1 MQYLESQIVISSL
14 QGYLVEMKKHY
25 NAIAMPSTFWW
36 RWMHK
41 AFLLA
46 ALTAYVWMFDV
57 LYRKLNVVMTKLYSG
72 VERPDNGCKELRV
85 DTERTRE
92 SDETECFYE

>member
-1 MQYLESQIVISSL
+1 
-14 QGYLVEMKKHY
+14 
-25 NAIAMPSTFWW
+25 
-36 RWMHK
+36 
-41 AFLLA
+41 
-46 ALTAYVWMFDV
+46 MFDV